1 MNKLR
6 THYTKLSNSNI
17 ALLFISDKN
26 QESRKTV
33 VQNDI
38 TLIIGQ
44 TGILSWLILK
54 VIIQHSFQTFDWAR
68 LGTKV
73 VTRITNLWGCQTVE
87 QLAQMSVFQLKSQEC
102 SLKISTKPLFIHN
115 YKTKSRTITQVF
127 NHQLAIQLLS
137 KNCWPYGIQSILKRS
152 ISLRCQDRQ
161 LDDVSRWTRIAHN
174 ATKVARR
181 ITQRRRI

>member
-1 MNKLR
+1 MNTLR

-33 VQNDI
+33 VQNYI

-54 VIIQHSFQTFDWAR
+54 VIIQHSFPTFDWAR

-73 VTRITNLWGCQTVE
+73 VTRITNL
-87 QLAQMSVFQLKSQEC
+87 
-102 SLKISTKPLFIHN
+102 
-115 YKTKSRTITQVF
+115 
-127 NHQLAIQLLS
+127 
-137 KNCWPYGIQSILKRS
+137 
-152 ISLRCQDRQ
+152 
-161 LDDVSRWTRIAHN
+161 
-174 ATKVARR
+174 
-181 ITQRRRI
+181 